1 LKRNTINFSGSYKLS
16 SKFTA
21 EANITYVN
29 NRNVGRYG
37 TGYDSRNVMQSFGQ
51 WFETNV
57 DFDKLKDYITPDG
70 RQRGWNYVYYDD
82 LRLYFFDNPYWTRY
96 KNYSNDGRDRV
107 FGYTKLNYKLTDWL
121 NVTGRFSND
130 FYSEYQEE
138 RMAIGS
144 SITNDLP
151 EYTKFQR
158 SFNEFNSE
166 LFLNFDK
173 TFNKLQVTGLLGGA
187 IRKNNMMSTLGET
200 AGGLSIPD
208 FYSLDNS
215 VAPVVTTEK
224 DEESVVNSAFASV
237 NLGYNRIIYLDL
249 TGRMDQ
255 SSTLPEENNT
265 YFYPSASATVILSEI
280 PGINDLSFLS
290 FAKIRLNYAQVGNDA
305 PIYSTKSVYYQNVN
319 WGNSAM
325 FSVDDYL
332 LNSKLKSE
340 TTKSYEAG
348 IEANFVNNR
357 IGFDLSVYQM
367 STFDQI
373 MPVTVSIPS
382 GYTYNYINGG
392 EIENK
397 GIELTVNAV
406 PVEISG
412 FRWNIAINWFRNRNK
427 VISLYE
433 DIDNYLLFSN
443 WDVSVNAR
451 VGEAYGNIE
460 GTNFVYTNGK
470 KTVGANGYYLRTA
483 TDETLGNI
491 TPDWNMGINN
501 IFTYKGIA
509 LRFLIDWQQGGEI
522 YSINTKYGRSTG
534 VYEETA
540 GLNELG
546 VEKRT
551 PLSVDPNGGVLFS
564 DAVFEDG
571 SPNTKRVDAYRW
583 GRAWDYNKL
592 PTAEYVFDAS
602 YVKLREVA
610 LTYELPKSLLSKT
623 PLNRIAISAV
633 GRNLWIIHKNVTH
646 FDPEI
651 GASSGNRQGIESGGY
666 PTTRSIGFDLSLG
679 F

>member
-1 LKRNTINFSGSYKLS
+1 
-16 SKFTA
+16 
-21 EANITYVN
+21 
-29 NRNVGRYG
+29 
-37 TGYDSRNVMQSFGQ
+37 
-51 WFETNV
+51 
-57 DFDKLKDYITPDG
+57 
-70 RQRGWNYVYYDD
+70 
-82 LRLYFFDNPYWTRY
+82 
-96 KNYSNDGRDRV
+96 
-107 FGYTKLNYKLTDWL
+107 
-121 NVTGRFSND
+121 
-130 FYSEYQEE
+130 
-138 RMAIGS
+138 
-144 SITNDLP
+144 
-151 EYTKFQR
+151 
-158 SFNEFNSE
+158 
-166 LFLNFDK
+166 
-173 TFNKLQVTGLLGGA
+173 
-187 IRKNNMMSTLGET
+187 
-200 AGGLSIPD
+200 
-208 FYSLDNS
+208 
-215 VAPVVTTEK
+215 
-224 DEESVVNSAFASV
+224 
-237 NLGYNRIIYLDL
+237 
-249 TGRMDQ
+249 
-255 SSTLPEENNT
+255 
-265 YFYPSASATVILSEI
+265 
-280 PGINDLSFLS
+280 
-290 FAKIRLNYAQVGNDA
+290 
-305 PIYSTKSVYYQNVN
+305 
-319 WGNSAM
+319 M

-348 IEANFVNNR
+348 IEANFFNNR
-357 IGFDLSVYQM
+357 VGFDLSVYQTT
-367 STFDQI
+367 TFDQI

-406 PVEISG
+406 PLDISG
-412 FRWNIAINWFRNRNK
+412 FRWNIAVNWFMNRNK
-427 VISLYE
+427 VVSLYE

-501 IFTYKGIA
+501 VLTYKGIA

-534 VYEETA
+534 VYAETA

-551 PLSVDPNGGVLFS
+551 PLAVDPNGGILFT

-571 SPNTKRVDAYRW
+571 SPNTKRVDGFRW

-592 PTAEYVFDAS
+592 PTAQYVFDAT